1 MTLYVKEFCHD
12 KIYIFLLSVIHDFV
26 LVNVPFSCIA
36 LFKQNKD
43 EQILITMFLF
53 TDQCKKGTPTRVQ
66 VSWLVQSS
74 ELALEQYMGLC
85 PNIMIHGRIVRFSEL
100 VASCN
105 GTQHNVQMKFY

>member
-1 MTLYVKEFCHD
+1 MHCLIQYLNSARWLIPDKEMTLYVKEFCHD

-66 VSWLVQSS
+66 VS
-74 ELALEQYMGLC
+74 
-85 PNIMIHGRIVRFSEL
+85 
-100 VASCN
+100 
-105 GTQHNVQMKFY
+105 